1 MAKQSGG
8 NTAQRVEA
16 LVRPTVEGMGLRLW
30 DVVFEKEGPD
40 WYLRILIDR
49 DGTMDT
55 DTCAEVSHALDPIL
69 DEADP
74 IDQSYY
80 LEVGSPGLGRKLT
93 RPEHYEALKGQKVR
107 AKLIRPNA
115 DGVRELSG
123 ILTGD
128 VYKRQALR
136 MWYSARVA
144 ARKYTGCISRTA
156 AAIIKTVWIFT
167 AGATIRQTGS
177 EGGHCI

>member
-80 LEVGSPGLGRKLT
+80 LEVSSSRA
-93 RPEHYEALKGQKVR
+93 RRSGQ
-107 AKLIRPNA
+107 
-115 DGVRELSG
+115 SS
-123 ILTGD
+123 
-128 VYKRQALR
+128 
-136 MWYSARVA
+136 SAP
-144 ARKYTGCISRTA
+144 TPTA
-156 AAIIKTVWIFT
+156 CASWPA
-167 AGATIRQTGS
+167 S
-177 EGGHCI
+177 

>member
-74 IDQSYY
+74 I
-80 LEVGSPGLGRKLT
+80 KLT

-123 ILTGD
+123 ILTGREGST
-128 VYKRQALR
+128 VTLE
-136 MWYSARVA
+136 SENGPVTFEVNA
-144 ARKYTGCISRTA
+144 ASGVQLCDDEDL
-156 AAIIKTVWIFT
+156 FN
-167 AGATIRQTGS
+167 
-177 EGGHCI
+177 